1 MFHDLTVS
9 LAQQLF
15 ALAQQMQML
24 GFLLAFLIVAFRFEK
39 FGFMARLCVIAAL
52 FGVAPGLFFWGA
64 RELALREFS
73 PGYVD
78 YFFPLDAW
86 HTWATSAACGFA
98 AVIAWLRWGVQL
110 RDWSWGKL
118 TRRSLTERNRKTDV
132 REIHLFLP
140 KEIGKYNPE
149 KYINISQGIFFG
161 LDERK
166 KAIYLAWEEW
176 RLSHL
181 LLSGKTRIGKGV
193 AAQIL
198 LSQAVRAGEL
208 VVILDPKPD
217 DWMPHVF
224 YQATERA
231 ALPYHFF
238 NLTPSAQPQF
248 NLFAGLNGEDAEGM
262 LIGGFGLSEKGEA
275 ADFYRLA
282 DRKAAREAAA
292 WIQAHPGATPREVW
306 LANTEKWAD
315 AAPAFND
322 YMRELAELPAVNAK
336 VEFDMRHMLAT
347 GGCLYFAGDMM
358 NPRVVRVQRMILIR
372 LMQIAKNRAD
382 RSRTIT
388 VLADE
393 FKVHISKPFMVGL
406 GAAAGWGMHVVL
418 AFQSLQDLA
427 DCPADLDKDSVRGAV
442 MENCGLQLSYRV
454 KDPETAEWLSKSTGT
469 ILVDDETRRVKR
481 NVALSE
487 EVDGERNIRQ
497 ADRYYI
503 DENMFMNLPKSC
515 GVLTGVSPLAQFCY
529 TSPIIVQKNGLAIT
543 PATFAAAADSPSP
556 DAAEHQH
563 TPSGA
568 SVLFDV

>member
-1 MFHDLTVS
+1 MFHDLFIS
-9 LAQQLF
+9 LAQNMF
-15 ALAQQMQML
+15 ALAQKMQML
-24 GFLLAFLIVAFRFEK
+24 GCLSALLIVAFRFEK
-39 FGFMARLCVIAAL
+39 FNFMARLMIIVAL

-64 RELALREFS
+64 RELAFRELS
-73 PGYVD
+73 LEYVD
-78 YFFPLDAW
+78 YFFPPDAW
-86 HTWATSAACGFA
+86 HAWAISVACGFA
-98 AVIAWLRWGVQL
+98 FVIAWLRWGVQF

-140 KEIGKYNPE
+140 KEIGKYNPA
-149 KYINISQGIFFG
+149 KYINISRGIFFG

-166 KAIYLAWEEW
+166 KAIYLPWAEW

-181 LLSGKTRIGKGV
+181 LLSGRTRVGKGV

-198 LSQAVRAGEL
+198 LSQAVQAGEL

-224 YQATERA
+224 YQATEQT

-238 NLTPSAQPQF
+238 NLTPSSQPQL

-292 WIQAHPGATPREVW
+292 WIQAHPGATPRDVW
-306 LANTEKWAD
+306 LGNTEKWSEAS
-315 AAPAFND
+315 PAFND

-347 GGCLYFAGDMM
+347 GGCIYFAGDMM

-372 LMQIAKNRAD
+372 LMQIAKNRTD

-393 FKVHISKPFMVGL
+393 FKVHISKPFMTGL

-497 ADRYYI
+497 ADRYFI

-515 GVLTGVSPLAQFCY
+515 GVLTGASALAQFCY
-529 TSPIIVQKNGLAIT
+529 TSPMIVDKNGIAIT
-543 PATFAAAADSPSP
+543 PAAFAATADSQSP
-556 DAAEHQH
+556 DVAGQQH

>member
-1 MFHDLTVS
+1 MIHDLTIS
-9 LAQQLF
+9 LAKSLF
-15 ALAQQMQML
+15 ALAQRMQMF
-24 GFLLAFLIVAFRFEK
+24 GFLIALFIVIFRFEK
-39 FGFMARLCVIAAL
+39 FNFLARLVTIAAL
-52 FGVAPGLFFWGA
+52 VGVAPGLFFWGA
-64 RELALREFS
+64 RKLALMELPPLS
-73 PGYVD
+73 AD
-78 YFFPLDAW
+78 YFFPPDAW
-86 HTWATSAACGFA
+86 YTWAISAACGFA
-98 AVIAWLRWGVQL
+98 VVIAWLRWGVQF
-110 RDWSWGKL
+110 RDLSWGKL
-118 TRRSLTERNRKTDV
+118 TRKSLTERNRKTDV
-132 REIHLFLP
+132 REINKFLP
-140 KEIGKYNPE
+140 KEVGKYDPA
-149 KYINISQGIFFG
+149 KYFKISRGIFFG

-166 KAIYLAWEEW
+166 KAIYLSWEEW

-181 LLSGKTRIGKGV
+181 LLSGRTRVGKGV

-198 LSQAVRAGEL
+198 LSQAVQAGEL

-224 YQATERA
+224 YQATEHA
-231 ALPYHFF
+231 GLPYHFF
-238 NLTPSAQPQF
+238 NLTPSSQPQF

-262 LIGGFGLSEKGEA
+262 LIGGFGLSERGEA

-282 DRKAAREAAA
+282 DRKAAREAAT
-292 WIQAHPGATPREVW
+292 WVQTHPGATPRDVW
-306 LANTEKWAD
+306 LANTEKWSE

-322 YMRELAELPAVNAK
+322 YMRELAELPAVNAS
-336 VEFDMRHMLAT
+336 VEFDMRNMLET
-347 GGCLYFAGDMM
+347 GGCIYFAGDMM

-372 LMQIAKNRAD
+372 LMQIAKNRTD
-382 RSRTIT
+382 RSRAIT

-393 FKVHISKPFMVGL
+393 FKVHISKPFMTGL

-469 ILVDDETRRVKR
+469 ILVDDESRRVKR
-481 NVALSE
+481 NIALSE
-487 EVDGERNIRQ
+487 EVDAERNIRQ
-497 ADRYYI
+497 ADRYFI

-515 GVLTGVSPLAQFCY
+515 GVLTGAAALAKFCY
-529 TSPIIVQKNGLAIT
+529 TSPMSVQKNGLAIT
-543 PATFAAAADSPSP
+543 PATFAAADSRSP
-556 DAAEHQH
+556 DVADHQH

>member
-1 MFHDLTVS
+1 MIHDLTIS
-9 LAQQLF
+9 LAKSLF
-15 ALAQQMQML
+15 ALSQTMQMFGCL
-24 GFLLAFLIVAFRFEK
+24 TALLIVAFRFEK
-39 FGFMARLCVIAAL
+39 FNFLAGLMTIAAL
-52 FGVAPGLFFWGA
+52 VGIAPGLFIWGA
-64 RELALREFS
+64 RWLALGELS
-73 PGYVD
+73 PEYVE
-78 YFFPLDAW
+78 YFLPSNSWHAW
-86 HTWATSAACGFA
+86 VISVGCGFA
-98 AVIAWLRWGVQL
+98 VVIAWLRWGVQL
-110 RDWSWGKL
+110 RDLSWGKL
-118 TRRSLTERNRKTDV
+118 TRKSLTERNRKTDV
-132 REIHLFLP
+132 REIYKFLP
-140 KEIGKYNPE
+140 KEVGGYDPA
-149 KYINISQGIFFG
+149 KYIKISRGIFFG

-166 KAIYLAWEEW
+166 KAIYLSWEEW

-181 LLSGKTRIGKGV
+181 LLSGKTRVGKGV

-198 LSQAVRAGEL
+198 LSQAIQAGEL

-217 DWMPHVF
+217 DWMPHIF
-224 YQATERA
+224 LQATNQA
-231 ALPYHFF
+231 KSPYHYF
-238 NLTPSAQPQF
+238 NLTPSSQPQF
-248 NLFAGLNGEDAEGM
+248 NLFAGLNAEDAEGM
-262 LIGGFGLSEKGEA
+262 LIGGFGLTERGEA

-282 DRKAAREAAA
+282 DRKAAREAAV
-292 WIQAHPGATPREVW
+292 WIQAHPCATPQEVW
-306 LANTEKWAD
+306 LVNTEKWSE

-322 YMRELAELPAVNAK
+322 YMRELAELPAVNSK
-336 VEFDMRHMLAT
+336 VEFDMCHMLAT
-347 GGCLYFAGDMM
+347 GGCVYFAGDMM

-393 FKVHISKPFMVGL
+393 FKVHISKPFMTGL

-469 ILVDDETRRVKR
+469 ILVDDESRRVKR

-487 EVDGERNIRQ
+487 EVDAERNIRQ
-497 ADRYYI
+497 ADRYFV

-515 GVLTGVSPLAQFCY
+515 GVLTGAAALAKFCY
-529 TSPIIVQKNGLAIT
+529 TSPMRVQKNNLAIT
-543 PATFAAAADSPSP
+543 PATFSPAADFRSS
-556 DAAEHQH
+556 DVVDRQH

>member
-1 MFHDLTVS
+1 MFHDLFVS
-9 LAQQLF
+9 LAQSMF
-15 ALAQQMQML
+15 ALAQKMQML
-24 GFLLAFLIVAFRFEK
+24 GFLSALLIVVFRFEK
-39 FGFMARLCVIAAL
+39 FNFLARLVTIAAL
-52 FGVAPGLFFWGA
+52 FGVVPGVFFWGA
-64 RELALREFS
+64 RQLALQELPPLS
-73 PGYVD
+73 AD
-78 YFFPLDAW
+78 YFFPPDAW
-86 HTWATSAACGFA
+86 HTWAISVACGFA
-98 AVIAWLRWGVQL
+98 VVMAWLRWGVQL

-132 REIHLFLP
+132 REIHSFLP

-149 KYINISQGIFFG
+149 KYINISRGIFFG

-166 KAIYLAWEEW
+166 KPIYLPWAEW

-181 LLSGKTRIGKGV
+181 LLSGRTRVGKGV

-198 LSQAVRAGEL
+198 LSQAVQAGEL

-217 DWMPHVF
+217 DWMPHIF
-224 YQATERA
+224 LQATNQA
-231 ALPYHFF
+231 KSPYHYF
-238 NLTPSAQPQF
+238 NLTPSSQPQF
-248 NLFAGLNGEDAEGM
+248 NLFAGLSAEDAEGM

-292 WIQAHPGATPREVW
+292 WIQAHPGATPRDVW
-306 LANTEKWAD
+306 LANTEIWSE
-315 AAPAFND
+315 AAPAYND

-336 VEFDMRHMLAT
+336 VEFDIRHMLAT
-347 GGCLYFAGDMM
+347 GGCVYFAGDMM

-372 LMQIAKNRAD
+372 LMQIAKNRTD

-442 MENCGLQLSYRV
+442 MENCGLQFSYKV
-454 KDPETAEWLSKSTGT
+454 KDPDTAEWLSKSTGK
-469 ILVDDETRRVKR
+469 ILVDDESRRVKR

-487 EVDGERNIRQ
+487 EVDAERNIRQ
-497 ADRYYI
+497 ADRYFI
-503 DENMFMNLPKSC
+503 DENMFMNLPKGC
-515 GVLTGVSPLAQFCY
+515 GVLTGASTLAKFCY
-529 TSPIIVQKNGLAIT
+529 TSPLHVQKNGLAIT
-543 PATFAAAADSPSP
+543 PTAFASSADVQQSAS
-556 DAAEHQH
+556 DEQH
-563 TPSGA
+563 TPAGA

>member
-1 MFHDLTVS
+1 MFHDLFVS
-9 LAQQLF
+9 LAQYMF
-15 ALAQQMQML
+15 ALAQKMQML
-24 GFLLAFLIVAFRFEK
+24 GFLSALLIVAFRFEK
-39 FGFMARLCVIAAL
+39 FNFLARLMIIVAL
-52 FGVAPGLFFWGA
+52 FGIAPGLFFWGA

-73 PGYVD
+73 LEYVD
-78 YFFPLDAW
+78 YFFPPDAW
-86 HTWATSAACGFA
+86 HAWAISVICGVA
-98 AVIAWLRWGVQL
+98 VVIAWLRWGVQV

-132 REIHLFLP
+132 REIHKFLP
-140 KEIGKYNPE
+140 KEIGQYDPA
-149 KYINISQGIFFG
+149 KYISPSRGIFFG

-166 KAIYLAWEEW
+166 KPIYLPWAEW
-176 RLSHL
+176 KLSHL
-181 LLSGKTRIGKGV
+181 LLSGRTRVGKGV

-198 LSQAVRAGEL
+198 LSQAVQAGEL

-224 YQATERA
+224 FKA
-231 ALPYHFF
+231 AEHAELPYHFF

-248 NLFAGLNGEDAEGM
+248 NLLAGLNGEDAEGM

-282 DRKAAREAAA
+282 DRKAAREAAV
-292 WIQAHPGATPREVW
+292 WIQSHPGATPRDVW
-306 LANTEKWAD
+306 LANTEKWSE

-322 YMRELAELPAVNAK
+322 YMRELAELPSVNAK

-347 GGCLYFAGDMM
+347 GGCVYFAGDMM

-372 LMQIAKNRAD
+372 LMQVAKNRTD

-393 FKVHISKPFMVGL
+393 FKVHISKPFMTGL

-497 ADRYYI
+497 ADRYFI

-515 GVLTGVSPLAQFCY
+515 GVLTGASALAQFCY
-529 TSPIIVQKNGLAIT
+529 TSPMIVDKNGIAIT
-543 PATFAAAADSPSP
+543 PAAFAAAADSQSP
-556 DAAEHQH
+556 DVAEHQQA
-563 TPSGA
+563 PSGA